1 MDVGNQLIGE
11 FVRKAGEVTLPPEG
25 EALKNL
31 LLKGMLQD
39 ETGRITITPRGEV
52 EIQRAD
58 SPLIFRGSAGV
69 DPSVYVGYQSRKP
82 SMVGRAP
89 EDALDEALRSL
100 EQAY

>member
-1 MDVGNQLIGE
+1 MDVSNQLIGE

-31 LLKGMLQD
+31 LLKGMIED
-39 ETGRITITPRGEV
+39 ETGRITVTPRGEI

-58 SPLIFRGSAGV
+58 SPLIFRGSAGM

-89 EDALDEALRSL
+89 EDALDEALRAL